1 MKKEAKTAPTARVR
15 PQNGGPRLACPAP
28 KTTRDERRA
37 RRCVATT
44 KAGDPCPRPQ
54 MAGLNV
60 CNFHRE
66 GGAARA
72 GQIGGHRRSIFN
84 PDKLMHF
91 EAPKTVDECLAILGQ
106 IAAETHR
113 GELDPR
119 VASTL
124 STVLSALLSA
134 IEIKDQGALLAELE
148 RRTGLQ
154 DSLSQLRDE
163 VTGRFTQ

>member
-1 MKKEAKTAPTARVR
+1 MKKAAKTAPTAGVR
-15 PQNGGPRLACPAP
+15 PRSDGPRLAYSAQQS
-28 KTTRDERRA
+28 KSEERRA
-37 RRCVATT
+37 KRCVAIT

-54 MAGLNV
+54 MGGLNV

-72 GQIGGHRRSIFN
+72 GQIGGHRRSVYN
-84 PDKLMHF
+84 PDKLFHF

-119 VASTL
+119 VANTL
-124 STVLSALLSA
+124 STVLNTLLSA
-134 IEIKDQGALLAELE
+134 IEIKEQGALLAELE

-154 DSLSQLRDE
+154 DSVSQLRDE
-163 VTGRFTQ
+163 VTGRFQ

>member
-1 MKKEAKTAPTARVR
+1 
-15 PQNGGPRLACPAP
+15 
-28 KTTRDERRA
+28 
-37 RRCVATT
+37 
-44 KAGDPCPRPQ
+44 

-84 PDKLMHF
+84 PDKLLHF
-91 EAPKTVDECLAILGQ
+91 DAPKTVDECLAILGQ
-106 IAAETHR
+106 IATETHR

-119 VASTL
+119 VASTVSGIL
-124 STVLSALLSA
+124 NTLLSG
-134 IEIKDQGALLAELE
+134 IEIKEQGALLEELE

-163 VTGRFTQ
+163 VTGRYSSEQTS

>member
-1 MKKEAKTAPTARVR
+1 V
-15 PQNGGPRLACPAP
+15 
-28 KTTRDERRA
+28 
-37 RRCVATT
+37 RCVAIT

-72 GQIGGHRRSIFN
+72 GQIGGHRRSVYN
-84 PDKLMHF
+84 PDKLFHF

-119 VASTL
+119 VANTL
-124 STVLSALLSA
+124 STVLNTLLSA
-134 IEIKDQGALLAELE
+134 IEIKEQGALLAELE

-154 DSLSQLRDE
+154 DSVSQLRDE
-163 VTGRFTQ
+163 VTGRFQ